1 MIYIRLCLPRGA
13 GSPTCASVSPALK
26 RGSGFFCGS
35 APKIQQR
42 EGGKIVWQV
51 EKRWGRDLGRQEGS
65 QAGTVSPSPLA
76 CPPFPSPET
85 HVFCKEILG
94 LGFNLQG
101 GCGGCLSRGTSTQT
115 SFLGERDRLGYV
127 FTGCFFKAGQPLH
140 LTPCFLP
147 SICPHS
153 RNLGVSFCVCVRGR
167 RVAPGVARALPAIL
181 LHWVGPAILDHY
193 VHTTIIGSVCV
204 RAVSPPKNN
213 N

>member
-1 MIYIRLCLPRGA
+1 M
-13 GSPTCASVSPALK
+13 
-26 RGSGFFCGS
+26 
-35 APKIQQR
+35 
-42 EGGKIVWQV
+42 WQV
-51 EKRWGRDLGRQEGS
+51 EKRWSRDLERQEGS
-65 QAGTVSPSPLA
+65 QAGKVSPSPLA
-76 CPPFPSPET
+76 CPPFPSAET

-101 GCGGCLSRGTSTQT
+101 GCGGCPSRGASTQT
-115 SFLGERDRLGYV
+115 LLLGERDRLGNV
-127 FTGCFFKAGQPLH
+127 FAGCFFKAGQPLP

-153 RNLGVSFCVCVRGR
+153 RNPSISFCVCVSEGGELR
-167 RVAPGVARALPAIL
+167 RGVAQTLPAIL

-193 VHTTIIGSVCV
+193 VHTTIIVSVCV